1 VITWKAQPL
10 FPSPSTSASD
20 GAAFM
25 LNPQRALNSKFGPTY
40 PPSVHPSFAE
50 ELVLSY
56 PGVTFAFHKDGI
68 TPGGASNGIPTPKKS
83 DAGGGATTTP
93 ECPLTRLVVSRHDP
107 SANHATAYPD
117 ISKLE
122 QNPTPYS
129 IAEGDVACVDIEVSN
144 YSMSLP
150 FK

>member
-83 DAGGGATTTP
+83 DAGGGA
-93 ECPLTRLVVSRHDP
+93 
-107 SANHATAYPD
+107 NHATAYPD